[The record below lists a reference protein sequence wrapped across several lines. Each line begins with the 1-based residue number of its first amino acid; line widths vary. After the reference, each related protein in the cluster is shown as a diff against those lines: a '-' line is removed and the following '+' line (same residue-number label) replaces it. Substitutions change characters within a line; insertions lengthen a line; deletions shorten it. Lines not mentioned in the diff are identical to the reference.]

1 MKQPFFNIIGLAF
14 SLLLCIASPAKAGLI
29 TTEYSELVGNQGT
42 VDIHFSHDSGETI
55 HGFSLYFS
63 EALFANLNIISSPL
77 DWDSIVLQ
85 PDALLGAGLF
95 DSFNFAGLSSG
106 VARVAFTYISQSP
119 LPALNYDFYDADFAV
134 IESGTATNVTR
145 SVPESSGLMLIFMG
159 LIALGL
165 RARKQR
171 EAV

>member
-14 SLLLCIASPAKAGLI
+14 SLLFCIASPAKAGLI
-29 TTEYSELVGNQGT
+29 TTEFSEVVNNQGT
-42 VDIHFSHDSGETI
+42 VDIYFSRDTGETI
-55 HGFSLYFS
+55 QGFSLYFS
-63 EALFANLNIISSPL
+63 ETVFADLNIISSPL

-95 DSFNFAGLSSG
+95 DSFKPNGLSSG
-106 VARVAFTYISQSP
+106 VARIAFTYLSQLP

-134 IESGTATNVTR
+134 IESGTATNVIR
-145 SVPESSGLMLIFMG
+145 SVPESASLMLLFMG

-165 RARKQR
+165 RARQQQ